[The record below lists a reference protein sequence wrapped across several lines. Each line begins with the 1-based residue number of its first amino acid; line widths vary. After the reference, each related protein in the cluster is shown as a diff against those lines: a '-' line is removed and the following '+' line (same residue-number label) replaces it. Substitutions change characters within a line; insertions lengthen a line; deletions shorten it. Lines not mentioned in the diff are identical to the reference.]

1 MKKWYS
7 LIDKVYRPENLVK
20 AYKSV
25 KKNNGAPG
33 IDGET
38 VSAYGENLKENIA
51 QLHHELKTGT
61 YEPNQSC
68 EWRYPSQ
75 TEVNVH

>member
-7 LIDKVYRPENLVK
+7 LIDKVYRPE
-20 AYKSV
+20 KSSKGV
-25 KKNNGAPG
+25 QIRKEKTTEPQ
-33 IDGET
+33 DRRRDR
-38 VSAYGENLKENIA
+38 VSYGENLKENIA

-61 YEPNQSC
+61 YEPQPVLQ
-68 EWRYPSQ
+68 WRYPSQ